1 MANSQISFIK
11 FYNNQ
16 KYIFMKQNHIRLVKY
31 YKYLFIQEIKK
42 IYSFYLFLPSS
53 SLFSLSNQYLN
64 YFSNNIFFPTYYF
77 LLYIFPNSYYL
88 YLTIIIF
95 GHN

>member
-1 MANSQISFIK
+1 MANSQINFIK

-31 YKYLFIQEIKK
+31 YKYLFIQIIKK

-53 SLFSLSNQYLN
+53 SLFSLYLTN
-64 YFSNNIFFPTYYF
+64 ILIISVIIFFFQLIIFY
-77 LLYIFPNSYYL
+77 YIFF
-88 YLTIIIF
+88 LTLIIYI
-95 GHN
+95 

>member
-53 SLFSLSNQYLN
+53 SLFSLYLTN
-64 YFSNNIFFPTYYF
+64 ILIISVIIFFFKLIIFY
-77 LLYIFPNSYYL
+77 YIFF
-88 YLTIIIF
+88 LTLIIYI
-95 GHN
+95 